1 MNVAEILLFI
11 IVIIGMILIPVGY
24 QVYTTTRLVLGGI
37 LTMIFGILCLVMT
50 LAGIAHLII

>member
-1 MNVAEILLFI
+1 MNIPEILLFI
-11 IVIIGMILIPVGY
+11 IVIVGMILIPVGY
-24 QVYTTTRLVLGGI
+24 QVYTTTRLALGGI

>member
-1 MNVAEILLFI
+1 MNIGEILMLI
-11 IVIIGMILIPVGY
+11 ISVIGIILIPVGY

-37 LTMIFGILCLVMT
+37 LTMIFGILCLVVT

>member
-1 MNVAEILLFI
+1 MNVAEILIFV
-11 IVIIGMILIPVGY
+11 IVAVGMILIPVGY

>member
-1 MNVAEILLFI
+1 MNIPEILLFI
-11 IVIIGMILIPVGY
+11 IVIVGMILIPVGY

>member
-1 MNVAEILLFI
+1 MNIAEILLFI
-11 IVIIGMILIPVGY
+11 IVIVGMILIPVGY